1 MEARTGV
8 PVVVSHLTWVLGT
21 ELQSFERA
29 TRILTAD
36 GSLGRG
42 MALGAMGWLS
52 LFVWLAFV

>member
-8 PVVVSHLTWVLGT
+8 PVVVSRLTWVLGT
-21 ELQSFERA
+21 ELERA

-36 GSLGRG
+36 GSPGRG